1 MIDCRGNPSP
11 KCKELITYPP
21 KTLHFPSEI
30 FPMYRRKDRKTRPL
44 FPELFP
50 FSGKL
55 DENNRWLRIAD
66 LIPWQELEEEYAKHF
81 SDVGRPGTDAQ
92 LVIGLL
98 LLKHMTGLSDVGV
111 VQDVLENP
119 YMQAFCGY
127 EKFVTV
133 EMLDPSTL
141 TRMRER
147 LGLEFFKELER
158 KTYKLLIDRKI
169 IRAKGMLVDATVFP
183 EKIKYPHDV
192 GLLNDVR
199 EWLDRQI
206 KKLGKMVGKKYRTYP
221 RRSRKEYLNFSKKKT
236 KTKKM
241 INKAKKQM
249 LQYVRRN
256 IKHIKDAIEQIR
268 VGGGKVKEHL
278 REKLKVAEKIFHQQ
292 QEMYRE
298 KVNRVEERIVSFT
311 RPYVRPIKRGK
322 QGKKTEF
329 GGKGALVH
337 VGGYMFLDHFEHR
350 AFAEEERLADHV
362 AGYVSRFGKLP
373 PYASMDAK
381 YGTAD
386 NRDLTEK
393 IGVRASFKR
402 RGRRP
407 KTVDSQDRWFKKK
420 QRERNQIEGGFG
432 NGKEHYG
439 LDRVKYS
446 IKDGSEIWVRAGILA
461 MNLKAAAN
469 KAGTQ

>member
-1 MIDCRGNPSP
+1 MIDYRGNSSP
-11 KCKELITYPP
+11 KCKVLITYPP

-30 FPMYRRKDRKTRPL
+30 FPMYRRKDRKTIPL

-50 FSGKL
+50 FGGKL
-55 DENNRWLRIAD
+55 DENNRWLRIAE
-66 LIPWQELEEEYAKHF
+66 LIPWEELESEYAKHF

-98 LLKHMTGLSDVGV
+98 LLKHMTGLSDEGI

-133 EMLDPSTL
+133 ELLDPSTL
-141 TRMRER
+141 TKMRER

-169 IRAKGMLVDATVFP
+169 IKGKGMLVDATVFP
-183 EKIKYPHDV
+183 EKIKYPNDV

-206 KKLGKMVGKKYRTYP
+206 KRLGNMVGKKYRTYP

-236 KTKKM
+236 KTKKT

-256 IKHIKDAIEQIR
+256 IKHLKDAIEQIKVR
-268 VGGGKVKEHL
+268 GGKVKEHII
-278 REKLKVAEKIFHQQ
+278 EKLRVAEKIFHQQ
-292 QEMYRE
+292 WEMY
-298 KVNRVEERIVSFT
+298 KKKSNRVEERIVSFH
-311 RPYVRPIKRGK
+311 RPYARPIKRGK

-329 GGKGALVH
+329 GGVN
-337 VGGYMFLDHFEHR
+337 
-350 AFAEEERLADHV
+350 
-362 AGYVSRFGKLP
+362 S
-373 PYASMDAK
+373 
-381 YGTAD
+381 
-386 NRDLTEK
+386 
-393 IGVRASFKR
+393 
-402 RGRRP
+402 
-407 KTVDSQDRWFKKK
+407 
-420 QRERNQIEGGFG
+420 
-432 NGKEHYG
+432 
-439 LDRVKYS
+439 
-446 IKDGSEIWVRAGILA
+446 
-461 MNLKAAAN
+461 
-469 KAGTQ
+469 

>member
-1 MIDCRGNPSP
+1 MIDYGGNSSS
-11 KCKELITYPP
+11 KCKVLATTP
-21 KTLHFPSEI
+21 KKPLHFPSEI
-30 FPMYRRKDRKTRPL
+30 FLMYRRKDRKTIPL

-50 FSGKL
+50 FGGKL

-66 LIPWQELEEEYAKHF
+66 LVAWEELEEEYAKHF
-81 SDVGRPGTDAQ
+81 SDVGRPATDAQ

-98 LLKHMTGLSDVGV
+98 LLKHMTGLSDVGI

-127 EKFVTV
+127 EKFVT
-133 EMLDPSTL
+133 EELLDPSTL

-147 LGLEFFKELER
+147 LGLEFFKELEA

-169 IRAKGMLVDATVFP
+169 IKAKGMLVDATVFP
-183 EKIKYPHDV
+183 EKIKYPNDV

-206 KKLGKMVGKKYRTYP
+206 KRLGKIVGKKYRTYP

-236 KTKKM
+236 KTKKV

-256 IKHIKDAIEQIR
+256 IKHLKDAIEQIKVR
-268 VGGGKVKEHL
+268 GGKVKEHII
-278 REKLKVAEKIFHQQ
+278 EKLRVAEKIFHQQ
-292 QEMYRE
+292 QEMYKR
-298 KVNRVEERIVSFT
+298 KSNRVEERIVSLH
-311 RPYVRPIKRGK
+311 RAYVRPIKRGK

-329 GGKGALVH
+329 GGKGALVE
-337 VGGYMFLDHFEHR
+337 VGGFLFLDYFEHR
-350 AFAEEERLADHV
+350 AFAEEELLADHV
-362 AGYVSRFGKLP
+362 AGYMSRFGKLP

-381 YGTAD
+381 YGTEE
-386 NRDLTEK
+386 NRELAEK
-393 IGVRASFKR
+393 LGVRASFKR
-402 RGRRP
+402 RGRKP
-407 KTVDSQDRWFKKK
+407 KTVDAQDRWFKKK
-420 QRERNQIEGGFG
+420 QRERNRIEGGFV

-469 KAGTQ
+469 RT